1 MKQLVYV
8 VGGLNMVSDPIIEEI
23 RQIRQEHA
31 KQFNYDLR
39 AIVADL
45 RQQEQ
50 QHPERLISLPPK
62 APRKKRTVS

>member
-1 MKQLVYV
+1 
-8 VGGLNMVSDPIIEEI
+8 MVSDPIIEEI

-31 KQFNYDLR
+31 KRFNYDLQ

-50 QHPERLISLPPK
+50 QHPERLISPPPK
-62 APRKKRTVS
+62 APPKKQTAS

>member
-1 MKQLVYV
+1 
-8 VGGLNMVSDPIIEEI
+8 MVSDPIIEEI

-31 KQFNYDLR
+31 KRFNYDLR

-45 RQQEQ
+45 RQQEK

-62 APRKKRTVS
+62 TPRRKRSAS